1 MIVVSG
7 LLRCHQPWTKKDRQ
21 PGETEE
27 STLGPS
33 SSSQE
38 PSKEIVIETQE
49 LSVRSGPASS
59 WGGLYRVD
67 VGGASEEVEDRGSIE
82 TLTETSYNARKLA
95 AVQNRKASG
104 FMLAKVRSAALVGL
118 DAHLVDVEVDIS
130 GGLPQFSVV
139 GLPDATVKESR
150 DRVRSALKNTGF
162 HFPAKRITVNL
173 APAGIKKEGSG
184 LDLAIAIG
192 ILVAEEVIPQAVLD
206 KRVLIGELSLDGRV
220 KPITG
225 ALSFALGCRTGY
237 DLLLPTDNGVEAA
250 LVQGVNVYP
259 LQSLPEVV
267 DFLRG
272 IHTIVQSQTTGN
284 ALESTRTA
292 EDEDYSD
299 VRGQD
304 HAKRALEV
312 AASGGHNV
320 LMVGP
325 PGSGKTML
333 ARRLPSILPLL
344 DLEEAIETT
353 RVHSVAGQLPP
364 ERPLLTVRPFRA
376 PHHSI
381 SDAGLVGGG
390 TVPKPGEVS
399 LAHNGVLFL
408 DESPE
413 FKRGVLEGLRQ
424 PLEDGYV
431 VLTRASGTL
440 KYPARFMLIAAM
452 NPCPC
457 GYYGDKTRSCIC
469 TGTQIRRYRAKLSG
483 PLVDRLDIHLDVPPV
498 PVRELRTELP
508 APEGSA
514 AIRSRV
520 MAARERQRR
529 RYRQDGIYA
538 NAQLKPRMIKR
549 YCGLDQAAQELLEH
563 AMARLRLSAR
573 AHGRILRVARTIADL
588 ADSERIDTRHIA
600 EAIQYRSFD
609 RNPDV

>member
-1 MIVVSG
+1 
-7 LLRCHQPWTKKDRQ
+7 
-21 PGETEE
+21 
-27 STLGPS
+27 
-33 SSSQE
+33 
-38 PSKEIVIETQE
+38 
-49 LSVRSGPASS
+49 
-59 WGGLYRVD
+59 
-67 VGGASEEVEDRGSIE
+67 
-82 TLTETSYNARKLA
+82 
-95 AVQNRKASG
+95 
-104 FMLAKVRSAALVGL
+104 MLAKVTSAALVGL

-139 GLPDATVKESR
+139 GLPDAIVKESR

-173 APAGIKKEGSG
+173 APAGVKKEGSG
-184 LDLAIAIG
+184 LDLAIAVG
-192 ILVAEEVIPQAVLD
+192 ILVAEEVIPQSRLD
-206 KRVLIGELSLDGRV
+206 HRVLVGELSLDGRV
-220 KPITG
+220 RPIMG
-225 ALSFALGCRTGY
+225 ALSFALACRAGY
-237 DLLLPTDNGVEAA
+237 DLLLPAANGAEAA
-250 LVQGVNVYP
+250 LVDGVRAYP
-259 LQSLPEVV
+259 LQSLPQAVE
-267 DFLRG
+267 FLNDRQ
-272 IHTIVQSQTTGN
+272 TIMPSLSNHEWREGSRTTD
-284 ALESTRTA
+284 E
-292 EDEDYSD
+292 EDYTD

-304 HAKRALEV
+304 HAKRALEI

-344 DLEEAIETT
+344 ESEEAIETT
-353 RVHSVAGQLPP
+353 RIHSVAGQLAPD
-364 ERPLLTVRPFRA
+364 RPLLTVRPFRA

-390 TVPKPGEVS
+390 SIPKPGEVS

-424 PLEDGYV
+424 PLEDGHV
-431 VLTRASGTL
+431 ILTRASGTL

-457 GYYGDKTRSCIC
+457 GYYGDRTRPCIC
-469 TGTQIRRYRAKLSG
+469 TGIQIRRYRAKLSG
-483 PLVDRLDIHLDVPPV
+483 PLLDRLDIHLDVPPV
-498 PVRELRTELP
+498 PVRELRIERP
-508 APEGSA
+508 ASEGSA
-514 AIRSRV
+514 SIRSRV
-520 MAARERQRR
+520 IAARERQGR
-529 RYRQDGIYA
+529 RYREDGIYT

-549 YCGLDQAAQELLEH
+549 YCGLDQPAQELLEQ

-588 ADSERIDTRHIA
+588 ADAERIEAVHIA

-609 RNPDV
+609 RTPDM

>member
-1 MIVVSG
+1 
-7 LLRCHQPWTKKDRQ
+7 
-21 PGETEE
+21 
-27 STLGPS
+27 
-33 SSSQE
+33 
-38 PSKEIVIETQE
+38 
-49 LSVRSGPASS
+49 
-59 WGGLYRVD
+59 
-67 VGGASEEVEDRGSIE
+67 
-82 TLTETSYNARKLA
+82 
-95 AVQNRKASG
+95 
-104 FMLAKVRSAALVGL
+104 MLAKVTSAALVGL

-139 GLPDATVKESR
+139 GLPDAIVKESR

-184 LDLAIAIG
+184 LDLAIAVG
-192 ILVAEEVIPQAVLD
+192 ILVAEEVVPQTMLD
-206 KRVLIGELSLDGRV
+206 KRVLVGELSLDGRV

-225 ALSFALGCRTGY
+225 ALSFALACRAGY
-237 DLLLPTDNGVEAA
+237 DLLLPADNGDEAA
-250 LVQGVNVYP
+250 LVDGVNAYP
-259 LQSLPEVV
+259 LRTLPEAVE
-267 DFLRG
+267 FLKG
-272 IHTIVQSQTTGN
+272 SQTIVPSRSNHDLLDTIR
-284 ALESTRTA
+284 SR
-292 EDEDYSD
+292 EDEDYTD

-344 DLEEAIETT
+344 ESEEAIETT
-353 RVHSVAGQLPP
+353 RIHSVAGLLAPD
-364 ERPLLTVRPFRA
+364 RPLLTARPFRA

-424 PLEDGYV
+424 PLEDGHV
-431 VLTRASGTL
+431 ILTRASGTL

-457 GYYGDKTRSCIC
+457 GYYGDRTRSCIC

-483 PLVDRLDIHLDVPPV
+483 PMLDRLDIHLDVPPV
-498 PVRELRTELP
+498 PVRELRSELP
-508 APEGSA
+508 AAETSA

-520 MAARERQRR
+520 VAARERQRR
-529 RYRQDGIYA
+529 RYRNDGIYT
-538 NAQLKPRMIKR
+538 NAQLKPRMVKR
-549 YCGLDQAAQELLEH
+549 YCGLDQPAQELLEH

-588 ADSERIDTRHIA
+588 ADSDKIETMHIA

-609 RNPDV
+609 RNPDM

>member
-1 MIVVSG
+1 
-7 LLRCHQPWTKKDRQ
+7 
-21 PGETEE
+21 
-27 STLGPS
+27 
-33 SSSQE
+33 
-38 PSKEIVIETQE
+38 
-49 LSVRSGPASS
+49 
-59 WGGLYRVD
+59 
-67 VGGASEEVEDRGSIE
+67 
-82 TLTETSYNARKLA
+82 
-95 AVQNRKASG
+95 
-104 FMLAKVRSAALVGL
+104 MLAKVRSAALAGL

-173 APAGIKKEGSG
+173 APAGVKKEGSG
-184 LDLAIAIG
+184 LDLAIAVG
-192 ILVAEEVIPQAVLD
+192 ILVAEEVIPQAMLD

-220 KPITG
+220 RPITG
-225 ALSFALGCRTGY
+225 ALSFALACRAGY
-237 DLLLPTDNGVEAA
+237 DLLLPADNGVEAA
-250 LVQGVNVYP
+250 LVGGVNAYP
-259 LQSLPEVV
+259 VHSLPEAVE
-267 DFLRG
+267 FLKG
-272 IHTIVQSQTTGN
+272 NQVIVPSCSN
-284 ALESTRTA
+284 HALLESVRPA
-292 EDEDYSD
+292 EDEDYCD

-333 ARRLPSILPLL
+333 ARRLPSILPPLE
-344 DLEEAIETT
+344 LEEAIETT
-353 RVHSVAGQLPP
+353 RVHSVAAQLPP
-364 ERPLLTVRPFRA
+364 DRPLLTVRPFRA

-390 TVPKPGEVS
+390 TVPKPGEIS

-424 PLEDGYV
+424 PLEDGHV

-457 GYYGDKTRSCIC
+457 GYYGDRTRACIC

-483 PLVDRLDIHLDVPPV
+483 PLLDRLDIHLDVPPV
-498 PVRELRTELP
+498 LVRELRAELP
-508 APEGSA
+508 APEGSTT
-514 AIRSRV
+514 IRSRV
-520 MAARERQRR
+520 IAARERQRR
-529 RYRQDGIYA
+529 RYRSDGIRT
-538 NAQLKPRMIKR
+538 NAQLKPRMVKR
-549 YCGLDQAAQELLEH
+549 YCGLDQPAQDLLEQ

-588 ADSERIDTRHIA
+588 ADAERIEALHIA